1 MNKQF
6 KVLGLAA
13 AICFSGS
20 QSFAQAKKSAWVSL
34 FNGKN
39 LKGWHGY
46 NKKGE
51 VKNWEIENGALVCL
65 GAVKGTDTGGDIVS
79 DKQYDNF
86 ELTWEWK
93 IDKGSNSGVLYHV
106 VESPKYEASYLTG
119 PEYQIIDD
127 IGWVPDKLEEWQK
140 TGADYAMH
148 NANALKKVMPVG
160 QWNTSRIVFNK
171 GHVEHWL
178 NGKKIV
184 EFTAWDADWKKK
196 KAEGKWKDHPEYGMA
211 KIGHIA
217 LQDHGHKAYYKNI
230 RIKQL

>member
-1 MNKQF
+1 MNKF
-6 KVLGLAA
+6 KILGLVGAMC
-13 AICFSGS
+13 ILGT

-34 FNGKN
+34 FNGEN

-46 NKKGE
+46 NKKGQ

-65 GAVKGTDTGGDIVS
+65 GAVKGTDTGGDIVT
-79 DKQYDNF
+79 DKQYSDF
-86 ELTWEWK
+86 ELAWEWK
-93 IDKGSNSGVLYHV
+93 IDNGSNSGVLYHV
-106 VESPKYEASYLTG
+106 VEEPKYESTYLTG

-148 NANALKKVMPVG
+148 IANANKKVKPVG

-184 EFTAWDADWKKK
+184 EFTAWDADWQKKK
-196 KAEGKWKDHPEYGMA
+196 EEGKWKDHPEYGMA

-217 LQDHGHKAYYKNI
+217 LQDHGHKAYFKNI